1 MWCNAFFPPYY
12 RRLTE
17 RQRALILS
25 YAEDET
31 DVEGTVNGVANT
43 TAGKQNLLGGVR
55 RVGLVM
61 ILRGQRGTA
70 WPMWWCP
77 QPLPFSTTLRIEAPL
92 WWQGLRN
99 GDCGLC

>member
-1 MWCNAFFPPYY
+1 MLFSPPYY

-43 TAGKQNLLGGVR
+43 TAGKQNLLGGVH

-61 ILRGQRGTA
+61 ILRGAAWHCVACVVVPTA
-70 WPMWWCP
+70 P
-77 QPLPFSTTLRIEAPL
+77 TI
-92 WWQGLRN
+92 
-99 GDCGLC
+99 